1 MASKDVTNTNN
12 VEEPPQPIVPLIK
25 YTFRDLPEDTHT
37 QFPYINLNSELP
49 LHLYQWTIP
58 KTVGEFLKRSHN
70 YYAYSNPK
78 EALSCFLTDIQA
90 REPSIVKIK
99 FICTSRARLYSC
111 VFSSTI
117 DTKNIRGY
125 SDSERVLTNDSPMNE
140 ELFNAIIASAARK
153 LFKK

>member
-1 MASKDVTNTNN
+1 MASKDVTNTKSF
-12 VEEPPQPIVPLIK
+12 EEPPQPIVPLIK

-58 KTVGEFLKRSHN
+58 KTVGEFLKRTHN

-78 EALSCFLTDIQA
+78 EALSCFLTDIKA

-117 DTKNIRGY
+117 DAKNIRGY